1 MQTVSYML
9 LWPDTY
15 KHLGTMANVTSDSL
29 SGNKCHVWFSKWKQ
43 MSVGGYT
50 EDKLDYTH
58 IVALMDG
65 LPA

>member
-1 MQTVSYML
+1 
-9 LWPDTY
+9 
-15 KHLGTMANVTSDSL
+15 MANVTSD
-29 SGNKCHVWFSKWKQ
+29 FKWKQ